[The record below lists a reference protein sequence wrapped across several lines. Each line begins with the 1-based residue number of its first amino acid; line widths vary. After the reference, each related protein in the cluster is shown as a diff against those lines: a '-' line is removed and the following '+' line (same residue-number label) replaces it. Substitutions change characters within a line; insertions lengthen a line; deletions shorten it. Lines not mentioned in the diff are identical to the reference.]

1 MYVNNDH
8 KQFFLLPHG
17 GAVADNHFKL
27 MSVFIL
33 IWSHNMWSF
42 IYVKQCMVNLWDISH
57 SPVILVKFNATPFS
71 YFTTYQKIH
80 VDLTSVPS
88 WHHLYQISSK
98 SNVQCISS
106 ISKHFILLPHG
117 GAMSDSNL
125 SYMIQNNMWN
135 FTRVKRCIMNWW
147 HILASKIR
155 R

>member
-1 MYVNNDH
+1 MYANNDH

-17 GAVADNHFKL
+17 GAVADNHFKP

-42 IYVKQCMVNLWDISH
+42 IHVKQCEFMRHFPFTCD
-57 SPVILVKFNATPFS
+57 LVKFTATPFS

-98 SNVQCISS
+98 SNVQCICSTFQSTSFCYHMVALCQTAICLTWYKITCEISLVSS
-106 ISKHFILLPHG
+106 
-117 GAMSDSNL
+117 A
-125 SYMIQNNMWN
+125 
-135 FTRVKRCIMNWW
+135 
-147 HILASKIR
+147 ASWIGDIF
-155 R
+155 